1 MVATLATSQNPL
13 KNPWS
18 ICVSVCLSSSL
29 SIGCLF
35 LGHYWFNCSL
45 LEADEWG
52 VHAESVLISWNIH
65 FWEAIVG
72 WCLDDIFIVVIFF
85 HLSRILCFWLPPR
98 VNFFGQY
105 FFLFFSYAFFWF
117 VLWCIIFP
125 TYFFFSWP
133 FLLIYFFPTTPNP
146 KFFFDS
152 YLPPP
157 PSLQNQETYLVFGF
171 NLA

>member
-1 MVATLATSQNPL
+1 MCFS
-13 KNPWS
+13 
-18 ICVSVCLSSSL
+18 VSLSSSL

-52 VHAESVLISWNIH
+52 VHAESMLISWNIH
-65 FWEAIVG
+65 FWEAIVR

-98 VNFFGQY
+98 VSFFGQY
-105 FFLFFSYAFFWF
+105 FFFFFLLCLFL
-117 VLWCIIFP
+117 VIIIIIFR

-133 FLLIYFFPTTPNP
+133 FLVIFFCPTTPDP
-146 KFFFDS
+146 KFFFDF
-152 YLPPP
+152 YVPPP
-157 PSLQNQETYLVFGF
+157 YLQDQVVTKPT
-171 NLA
+171 

>member
-1 MVATLATSQNPL
+1 MCFS
-13 KNPWS
+13 
-18 ICVSVCLSSSL
+18 VSLSSSL

-52 VHAESVLISWNIH
+52 VHAESMLISWNIH
-65 FWEAIVG
+65 FWEAIVR

-98 VNFFGQY
+98 VSFFGQY
-105 FFLFFSYAFFWF
+105 FFFFFLLCLFL
-117 VLWCIIFP
+117 VIIIIIFR

-133 FLLIYFFPTTPNP
+133 FLVIFFCPTTPDP
-146 KFFFDS
+146 KGSHATNFFKFK
-152 YLPPP
+152 
-157 PSLQNQETYLVFGF
+157 N
-171 NLA
+171 